1 MRLVRFKRT
10 NCAVQLCAFIRG
22 SNFSPVLL
30 LNILPDRLGKM
41 FFYLITGG
49 ENKMKQREIQVDER
63 LPILESL
70 PLSIQHLFA
79 MFGST
84 VLVPILFGV
93 DPATILLMNGLGTLL
108 YIFITKGKIPAYLG
122 SSFAFVSPVTAVLT
136 TGGGYGAALGGF
148 FVVGVVLVLIGIIVK
163 FAGTSWIDVIFPPAA
178 MGAIVAVI
186 GLELV
191 PTAADMAGL
200 IATAD
205 VPRDTTAITVSMLTL
220 GATIIYWV
228 TMRGFLKIIPILLGI
243 VTGYIIATLFG
254 IVDYTAVKEAAWIQL
269 PTYYQIEFNWA
280 DILVILPAALVLV
293 PEHIGHL
300 VVTGNIVKKDLVKDP
315 GLDRSLF
322 GNGISTM
329 ISSFF
334 GSTPNTT
341 YGENIGVL
349 AITRVY
355 STWIIGGAALVAV
368 VLSFCG
374 KLAALITSIPT
385 PVMGGISLLLFGI
398 IAVSGL
404 RMLVE
409 QQIDYN
415 NSQNLILTCV
425 VLAIGISGA
434 SIQLGAVSLSGMG
447 LATIVAIIVSLFFKL
462 LDVLKLSNE

>member
-1 MRLVRFKRT
+1 V
-10 NCAVQLCAFIRG
+10 
-22 SNFSPVLL
+22 
-30 LNILPDRLGKM
+30 
-41 FFYLITGG
+41 FFYGIFIKKHPAYKTLERG
-49 ENKMKQREIQVDER
+49 EEKMKQREIGVDER
-63 LPILESL
+63 LPILQSL
-70 PLSIQHLFA
+70 PLSLQHLFA

-84 VLVPILFGV
+84 VLVPILFNV
-93 DPATILLMNGLGTLL
+93 DPATILLLNGFGTIL

-122 SSFAFVSPVTAVLT
+122 SSFAFISPVTVVLT
-136 TGGGYGAALGGF
+136 QGGGYGAALGGF
-148 FVVGVVLVLIGIIVK
+148 FVVGLVLVLVGLIVK

-191 PTAADMAGL
+191 PVAADMAGL
-200 IATAD
+200 IGAEGE
-205 VPRDTTAITVSMLTL
+205 PRDTTAMTVSLLTF

-243 VTGYIIATLFG
+243 VTGYIIATIYG
-254 IVDYTAVKEAAWIQL
+254 IVDYTAVSEASWIQL

-280 DILVILPAALVLV
+280 DILVILPAALVLI

-300 VVTGNIVKKDLVKDP
+300 VVTGNIVKKDLVKEP

-329 ISSFF
+329 ISSLF

-355 STWIIGGAALVAV
+355 STWIIGGAALLAII
-368 VLSFCG
+368 LSFVG
-374 KLAALITSIPT
+374 KLAALISSIPE

-409 QQIDYN
+409 SQIDYN

-425 VLAIGISGA
+425 VLVIGISGA
-434 SIQLGAVSLSGMG
+434 SINIGSVELTGMG
-447 LATIVAIIVSLFFKL
+447 LATIVAIIVSLFFNL
-462 LDVLKLSNE
+462 LRVLNLSNEDK